1 MNGKKDPAPRGY
13 SLRSGSRFVQ
23 SGDFLLAQGA
33 GKNRESAEESGKG
46 IAHGGCRIEARMAEA
61 NVGKRDRSDGEGA
74 RGGIA
79 SPMDACG
86 VRRSDFK
93 KNLFPAVS

>member
-1 MNGKKDPAPRGY
+1 M
-13 SLRSGSRFVQ
+13 Q
-23 SGDFLLAQGA
+23 SGDFFIAQGA

-46 IAHGGCRIEARMAEA
+46 IAHGGCRIEARMTET

-79 SPMDACG
+79 SLMDACG
-86 VRRSDFK
+86 VRRSDFNK
-93 KNLFPAVS
+93 DLFPAVS

>member
-1 MNGKKDPAPRGY
+1 
-13 SLRSGSRFVQ
+13 
-23 SGDFLLAQGA
+23 
-33 GKNRESAEESGKG
+33 
-46 IAHGGCRIEARMAEA
+46 MAEA

-86 VRRSDFK
+86 VRRSDFNK
-93 KNLFPAVS
+93 DLFPAVS